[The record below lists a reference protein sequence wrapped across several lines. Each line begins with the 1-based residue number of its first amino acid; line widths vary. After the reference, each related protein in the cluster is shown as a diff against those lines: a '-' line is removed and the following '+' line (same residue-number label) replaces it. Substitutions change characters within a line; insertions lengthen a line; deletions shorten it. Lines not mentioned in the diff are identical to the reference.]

1 MEYKNIFW
9 RTNKTGMSSK
19 WWRKDNCNNQCRQVD
34 VHRDS
39 STWSASAPRR
49 LVPIVHFIHTHT
61 PHTHLTALFPG
72 LPRCAG
78 TRTVKTIWI
87 LLEQETVSG
96 SGISWAVC
104 KSAPR
109 SGQITTPAPHH
120 SVHFIHLNWNGMLVQ
135 TATGRMP
142 FMSANQRC
150 QQHTDPNH
158 GKTFAGLHIFLI
170 HNWRTAAC
178 TTGMP
183 APVFENTYFTFF
195 QISRNSMQTFFF
207 QMTFDESL
215 VLNTSK
221 WVHNFTLVLHL
232 NFYHL
237 SVKIC
242 FYCYSYPTFH
252 DIE

>member
-49 LVPIVHFIHTHT
+49 LVPI
-61 PHTHLTALFPG
+61 
-72 LPRCAG
+72 
-78 TRTVKTIWI
+78 
-87 LLEQETVSG
+87 
-96 SGISWAVC
+96 
-104 KSAPR
+104 
-109 SGQITTPAPHH
+109 
-120 SVHFIHLNWNGMLVQ
+120 VHFIHLNWNGMLVQ

-178 TTGMP
+178 TTGVP